1 MRMTAKKDRD
11 LTDMDLEIEP
21 LTFLRIVR
29 PPNAYDGES
38 YYTMLNSLLVAEAIL
53 AKKDNSAMQH
63 FIAVVKELERV
74 HGFTFKS
81 FTQEELDE
89 RNRPHISEDE
99 NLPF

>member
-1 MRMTAKKDRD
+1 MMAKKDRD
-11 LTDMDLEIEP
+11 LTDMDLGIEP

-63 FIAVVKELERV
+63 FIAVVKELEKQY
-74 HGFTFKS
+74 GFSFKA

-89 RNRPHISEDE
+89 RDHPRIPEDE
-99 NLPF
+99 DLPF